1 MNRENPGVSCDCV
14 LLRKEKN
21 QQRISHER
29 GILFIV
35 LPEIAQGAIS
45 ERCMGIQNMKVKG
58 GQGGAR
64 TQNLC

>member
-1 MNRENPGVSCDCV
+1 MNRGNPGVSCDCV

-21 QQRISHER
+21 NREFRMSAE
-29 GILFIV
+29 FSFFV

-45 ERCMGIQNMKVKG
+45 ERCMGIQNVKVKG